1 MDFEEVAGQCVRNL
15 SGTASVKFYTRLKA
29 KFALRRVFFV
39 SGQCGKGKNMLSL
52 DKVFDAQRVLKNI
65 VRETAVVR
73 AYGIA
78 PECELYLKPENLQI
92 TGSFKVRGAGYKIA
106 MLTEEE
112 KARGV
117 IACSA
122 GNHAQG
128 VALAASKNGIK
139 SLICLPD
146 TAPISKV
153 EATKG
158 FGAEV
163 CLVEGC
169 YDDAYKKALELKDE
183 MGYTFV
189 HPFDDE
195 NVIAGQ
201 GTIALEI
208 LSQLDNIDAII
219 VPVGGGGLI
228 SGIAYTAKQIRPS
241 VKVYGVQAAGAPSMF
256 NSISGGV
263 IECLDSVQTI
273 ADGIA
278 VKQPGENTF
287 ALVRDYV
294 DDIALVTDDEVA
306 SAILALIEKQK
317 MIAEGAGAVAVAAAM
332 FGKFPLKGKRVVSVV
347 SGGNID
353 VTSLSRVIDRGLL
366 NSGRSSSL
374 LIELIDK
381 PGQLKDISRII
392 ADCGGNVTGVH
403 YEKGATESVHGVFL
417 RIDME
422 TRDFDHVKLITDS
435 LKAEHFK
442 LV

>member
-1 MDFEEVAGQCVRNL
+1 
-15 SGTASVKFYTRLKA
+15 
-29 KFALRRVFFV
+29 
-39 SGQCGKGKNMLSL
+39 MLSL
-52 DKVFDAQRVLKNI
+52 DKVFDAQKVLKNI
-65 VRETAVVR
+65 IRETGVVR
-73 AYGIA
+73 AYGVA

-92 TGSFKVRGAGYKIA
+92 TGSFKVRGSAYKIA
-106 MLTEEE
+106 MLSEEE
-112 KARGV
+112 KAKGV

-128 VALAASKNGIK
+128 VALAATKNGIK

-158 FGAEV
+158 YGADV

-169 YDDAYKKALELKDE
+169 YDDAYQKALELRDSE
-183 MGYTFV
+183 GYTFV

-208 LSQLDNIDAII
+208 LNDLDNIDAIV
-219 VPVGGGGLI
+219 VPIGGGGLI
-228 SGIAYTAKQIRPS
+228 SGIAYTVKQIRPS
-241 VKVYGVQAAGAPSMF
+241 VKVYGVQAAGAPSMY
-256 NSISGGV
+256 NSVKDGE
-263 IECLDSVQTI
+263 IERLPTVSTI

-278 VKQPGENTF
+278 VKQPGVNTY
-287 ALVRDYV
+287 ALVKEYV
-294 DDIALVTDDEVA
+294 DEIALVTDDEVS

-317 MIAEGAGAVAVAAAM
+317 MIAEGAGAVAVAAVM
-332 FGKFPLKGKRVVSVV
+332 FNKFDLKNKRVVAVV

-366 NSGRSSSL
+366 KSGRSSSL

-403 YEKGATESVHGVFL
+403 YEKGNTESVNGCFL

-422 TRDFDHVKLITDS
+422 TRNYDHVNLITKT
-435 LKAEHFK
+435 LREEGFK
-442 LV
+442 IV

>member
-1 MDFEEVAGQCVRNL
+1 
-15 SGTASVKFYTRLKA
+15 
-29 KFALRRVFFV
+29 
-39 SGQCGKGKNMLSL
+39 MLSL
-52 DKVFDAQRVLKNI
+52 DKVFNAQTVLKNI
-65 VRETAVVR
+65 IRETDLVR

-92 TGSFKVRGAGYKIA
+92 TGSFKVRGSAYKIA
-106 MLTEEE
+106 MLSEEE
-112 KARGV
+112 KKKGV

-128 VALAASKNGIK
+128 VALAATKNGIK

-146 TAPISKV
+146 SAPISKV

-169 YDDAYKKALELKDE
+169 YDDAYQKALDLKE
-183 MGYTFV
+183 SEGYTFV

-201 GTIALEI
+201 GTIALEV
-208 LSQLDNIDAII
+208 LNDLDNIDAIV
-219 VPVGGGGLI
+219 VPIGGGGLI
-228 SGIAYTAKQIRPS
+228 SGIAYTVKQIRPS
-241 VKVYGVQAAGAPSMF
+241 VKVYGVQSAGAPSMY
-256 NSISGGV
+256 NSVKDGE
-263 IECLDSVQTI
+263 IESLKSVSTI

-278 VKQPGENTF
+278 VKKPGENTF
-287 ALVRDYV
+287 ELVKEYV
-294 DDIALVTDDEVA
+294 DEIALVTDDEVA

-317 MIAEGAGAVAVAAAM
+317 MIAEGAGATAVAAVM
-332 FGKFPLKGKRVVSVV
+332 FNKFDLKGKRVVAIV

-381 PGQLKDISRII
+381 PGQLKEISRII
-392 ADCGGNVTGVH
+392 ADLGGNVTGVH
-403 YEKGATESVHGVFL
+403 YEKGNTESINGCFL
-417 RIDME
+417 RIEME
-422 TRDFDHVKLITDS
+422 TRDYDHVNLITKTLCD
-435 LKAEHFK
+435 EGFK
-442 LV
+442 IV

>member
-1 MDFEEVAGQCVRNL
+1 MF
-15 SGTASVKFYTRLKA
+15 
-29 KFALRRVFFV
+29 
-39 SGQCGKGKNMLSL
+39 SL
-52 DKVFDAQRVLKNI
+52 DKVFNAQMVLKNI
-65 VRETAVVR
+65 IRETIVVR
-73 AYGIA
+73 TYGIA

-92 TGSFKVRGAGYKIA
+92 TGSFKVRGSAYKIA
-106 MLTEEE
+106 MLSEEE
-112 KARGV
+112 KAKGV

-128 VALAASKNGIK
+128 VALAATKNGIK

-146 TAPISKV
+146 TSPISKV
-153 EATKG
+153 QATKG
-158 FGAEV
+158 YGADV

-169 YDDAYKKALELKDE
+169 YDDAYKKALELKESD
-183 MGYTFV
+183 GYTFV

-208 LSQLDNIDAII
+208 LNDLDNIDAIV
-219 VPVGGGGLI
+219 VPIGGGGLI
-228 SGIAYTAKQIRPS
+228 SGIAYTVKQIRPS
-241 VKVYGVQAAGAPSMF
+241 VKVYGVQAAGAPSMY
-256 NSISGGV
+256 NAVKDGK
-263 IECLDSVQTI
+263 IECLNAVSTI

-287 ALVRDYV
+287 RYVSKYV
-294 DDIALVTDDEVA
+294 DEIALVSDDEVS

-317 MIAEGAGAVAVAAAM
+317 MIAEGAGAVAVAAVMA
-332 FGKFPLKGKRVVSVV
+332 GKFDLKGKRVVAVV

-353 VTSLSRVIDRGLL
+353 VTSLSRVIHRGLL

-392 ADCGGNVTGVH
+392 ADRGGNVTGVH
-403 YEKGATESVHGVFL
+403 YEKGNTESVNGCFL
-417 RIDME
+417 RIEME
-422 TRDFDHVKLITDS
+422 TRDFDHVNLILQALRS
-435 LKAEHFK
+435 EGFK

>member
-1 MDFEEVAGQCVRNL
+1 
-15 SGTASVKFYTRLKA
+15 
-29 KFALRRVFFV
+29 
-39 SGQCGKGKNMLSL
+39 MLSL
-52 DKVFDAQRVLKNI
+52 DKVFSAQTVLKNI
-65 VRETAVVR
+65 IRETNVVR

-78 PECELYLKPENLQI
+78 PDCELYLKPENLQI
-92 TGSFKVRGAGYKIA
+92 TGSFKVRGSAYKIA
-106 MLTEEE
+106 MLSDEE
-112 KARGV
+112 KQKGV

-128 VALAASKNGIK
+128 VALAATKSGIQ

-169 YDDAYKKALELKDE
+169 YDDAYQKALELKE
-183 MGYTFV
+183 SKGYTFV

-208 LSQLDNIDAII
+208 LNDLDNIDAIV

-228 SGIAYTAKQIRPS
+228 SGIAYTVKQIRPS

-256 NSISGGV
+256 R
-263 IECLDSVQTI
+263 SVKHGEMESLSSVSTI

-278 VKQPGENTF
+278 VKRPGDNTY
-287 ALVRDYV
+287 ALVKEYV

-317 MIAEGAGAVAVAAAM
+317 MIAEGAGAAAVAAVM
-332 FGKFPLKGKRVVSVV
+332 FDKFNLAGKRVVAVV

-374 LIELIDK
+374 LIELLDK
-381 PGQLKDISRII
+381 PGQLKEISRII

-403 YEKGATESVHGVFL
+403 YEKGNTESVNGCFL
-417 RIDME
+417 RINME
-422 TRDFDHVKLITDS
+422 TRDFEHVHLITQS
-435 LKAEHFK
+435 LRNEGFK